1 VGITPLP
8 KILRI
13 VTVMTNSKF
22 RVLKDIVQPDSRGRI
37 SLGAEVKLKTYR
49 ASVNDLGQILLEPV
63 VTIPEQEA
71 WLFHNAEALDAV
83 KQGLQESASGQATSL
98 GSFGKYADLA
108 IDDE

>member
-1 VGITPLP
+1 MANTEF
-8 KILRI
+8 RI
-13 VTVMTNSKF
+13 IKE
-22 RVLKDIVQPDSRGRI
+22 IVQPDSRGRI

-49 ASVNDLGQILLEPV
+49 ASVNDLGQILIEQV
-63 VTIPEQEA
+63 ITIPEQEA
-71 WLFHNAEALDAV
+71 WLFHNPEALNAV